1 MLSNLPSRVKFPGG
15 SRSTRGSAR
24 YHTDADFET
33 FSTNAKGRRVE
44 VKNAF
49 LRGLMRLKMLV
60 KSVHSNLLKERCTQ
74 IVSGR
79 WSSRINPENESMS
92 IYRSDSVAPPIAL
105 ILQLDSLQWN
115 RFGDSQFLTPPSL
128 PNEISQQQ
136 ALRRP
141 EEVLRDRR
149 QRRRRRRYSGG

>member
-1 MLSNLPSRVKFPGG
+1 M
-15 SRSTRGSAR
+15 
-24 YHTDADFET
+24 
-33 FSTNAKGRRVE
+33 
-44 VKNAF
+44 KNAF

-60 KSVHSNLLKERCTQ
+60 KSVRSNLLKERCTQ

-79 WSSRINPENESMS
+79 WSSRISPENESMS

-105 ILQLDSLQWN
+105 ILQLDSLKWK
-115 RFGDSQFLTPPSL
+115 RTEDSQFLTPPSL

>member
-1 MLSNLPSRVKFPGG
+1 MLSNLPSRLKFPGG

-44 VKNAF
+44 AKNAF

-74 IVSGR
+74 MSGR
-79 WSSRINPENESMS
+79 WSSRISPENESMS

-105 ILQLDSLQWN
+105 ILQLDSLKWK
-115 RFGDSQFLTPPSL
+115 RTEDSPFLTPPSL